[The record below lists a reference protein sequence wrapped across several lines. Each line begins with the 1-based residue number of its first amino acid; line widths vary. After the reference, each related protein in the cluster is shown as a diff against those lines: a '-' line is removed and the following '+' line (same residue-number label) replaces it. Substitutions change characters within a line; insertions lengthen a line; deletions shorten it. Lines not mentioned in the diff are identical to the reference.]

1 MAAPLPTTTDALVG
15 VYRKPPVEFVRGA
28 GVELFDSDG
37 KAYLDFVAGIA
48 VNALGYGDAGLEQAM
63 RKALDGSL
71 IHLSNLYR
79 TQAGERLAEQLVK
92 KVLPI
97 ACSSV
102 IPVLR
107 RTKERSRWPVGG
119 AVQSAVRRSMRS
131 SRFVVDFTDGCLVHW
146 LRPTGHSIAHHSV
159 RSLVVFRLWSAISMS
174 CELR

>member
-63 RKALDGSL
+63 RNALDGSL

-79 TQAGERLAEQLVK
+79 TKAGERLAEQLVK
-92 KVLPI
+92 KSFADRVFFCNSG
-97 ACSSV
+97 AE
-102 IPVLR
+102 VLR
-107 RTKERSRWPVGG
+107 C
-119 AVQSAVRRSMRS
+119 MRS
-131 SRFVVDFTDGCLVHW
+131 SRVVVDFTDGCLVHW